1 MTYNV
6 WQKLVPL
13 LAPHF
18 QLILVELPGM
28 SAASQIAPDT
38 PYYEFCAEKLEE
50 FRLTIGIERWAIL
63 SYSTGT
69 RAAEAYIQRF
79 PQQVTQATFLC
90 PIYLTRPWMMTIQA
104 GQWVNTH
111 YAKLGGWFISGW
123 RLYGWLL
130 GVGFNLRERAHA
142 LEWMGELEQR
152 PFETLKRQLLELPG
166 RGRAPFTLPGS
177 PPVPSLFV
185 WARHDLLA
193 ARPANPRPNDVFI
206 FASHGGAL
214 LCAPE
219 MVAAVVVPF
228 FKGEFTASQTNL
240 ARQNERRLL
249 RRVSKRFSQGG
260 QSHA

>member
-1 MTYNV
+1 VTYKV

-13 LAPHF
+13 LKPHF
-18 QLILVELPGM
+18 QLILVELPGT
-28 SAASQIAPDT
+28 SAASQVAPDM

-50 FRLTIGIERWAIL
+50 FRLAIAIERWAIL

-69 RAAEAYIQRF
+69 RAAEAYIQRY

-90 PIYLTRPWMMTIQA
+90 PIYLTRPWMRVIQA
-104 GQWVNTH
+104 GEWVNARHT
-111 YAKLGGWFISGW
+111 KLAGWFISGW

-130 GVGFNLRERAHA
+130 VVGFNLQGHTHV

-152 PFETLKRQLLELPG
+152 PFDNLKRMLLELPG

-193 ARPANPRPNDVFI
+193 ARPLHPRPNDVFI
-206 FASHGGAL
+206 FANHG
-214 LCAPE
+214 APVLTPE
-219 MVAAVVVPF
+219 TVAAAVLPF
-228 FKGEFTASQTNL
+228 
-240 ARQNERRLL
+240 L
-249 RRVSKRFSQGG
+249 RETSGSSLVMYHEG
-260 QSHA
+260 